1 MKAPRP
7 APKIGI
13 LGPPT
18 QSSSS
23 GLFLLLYLPSGLPWP
38 GNRRVRWGAQS
49 VTFGD
54 CRSLFGHEILFCDYL
69 ENMFL
74 PSLFIF
80 LLSGCG
86 IRVKMFI
93 RKGDG
98 KHSSLPLPHDDLF
111 PESYSG
117 QSRGIAILASL
128 RCYSADLGA
137 SVWNQIRSHFGSQGM
152 TTVFLVPT
160 PKAENLLEKRFSC
173 CFLTSHCSIVS
184 RRPLTP
190 SSQLPCAA
198 TQVDLALGTN
208 WMDEEERIVAE

>member
-98 KHSSLPLPHDDLF
+98 KHSSLPLPTTT
-111 PESYSG
+111 YSRKVTAG
-117 QSRGIAILASL
+117 SREELRFLLRCDVIPPISVLRCEIKLEAILARRGWQQFFSSPL
-128 RCYSADLGA
+128 R
-137 SVWNQIRSHFGSQGM
+137 
-152 TTVFLVPT
+152 
-160 PKAENLLEKRFSC
+160 
-173 CFLTSHCSIVS
+173 
-184 RRPLTP
+184 RRKI
-190 SSQLPCAA
+190 CWKNAFH
-198 TQVDLALGTN
+198 
-208 WMDEEERIVAE
+208 VAF